1 MQSGFARNVTPRTLI
16 VIPTYNEREGVAA
29 IVEAVRASVPDA
41 SILIVDDASPD
52 GTGDVADTLAARD
65 AQVRVKHRAGKE
77 GLGPAYVDA
86 FAQALDEGWQ
96 RIVQMDADFSHDP
109 NDIPRL
115 LAGLDSGADL
125 VIGSRYVKG
134 GGTANWGFR
143 RRLVSRGGS
152 FYART
157 ILGVPIRDL
166 TGGFKAWKAD
176 TLRAVSLADV
186 GAKGYGFQIEMTHRA
201 LGSGARV
208 VEIPIRF
215 VDRRV
220 GQSKMSGTIFAE
232 ALTIVWRLRLGTK
245 AGPKR

>member
-1 MQSGFARNVTPRTLI
+1 MQSGLGRNVTPRTLI

-29 IVEAVRASVPDA
+29 IVQAVRASVPDA

-52 GTGDVADTLAARD
+52 GTGDVADTLAAGD

-77 GLGPAYVDA
+77 GLGPAYIDA
-86 FAQALDEGWQ
+86 FSQALDEGWQ

-125 VIGSRYVKG
+125 VIGSRYVKE
-134 GGTANWGFR
+134 GGTVNWGWR

-176 TLRAVSLADV
+176 TLRTVSLADV
-186 GAKGYGFQIEMTHRA
+186 GAKGYGFQIEMTYRA

-245 AGPKR
+245 AGTKR